1 MSLAEEA
8 VAGLLRRKLPARC
21 LTSIEFNL
29 FTVDGLFRDRSVI
42 LSTRLAIRDIFASVK
57 AAFFAAFVVLRG
69 LAALGAAGL
78 AACSVFFLPAAFG
91 AAAAFAFPIF
101 PAAAGL
107 RFTLPAIAPLGL
119 AVAAFVVC
127 VARLLPAAVFSRPPR
142 AVAPV
147 PPLAKRPRLSR
158 E

>member
-42 LSTRLAIRDIFASVK
+42 LSTRLAMRDIFASVK

-69 LAALGAAGL
+69 LTALGAAAL
-78 AACSVFFLPAAFG
+78 AC
-91 AAAAFAFPIF
+91 PIF

-107 RFTLPAIAPLGL
+107 RFTLPAIDPLGL
-119 AVAAFVVC
+119 AAAAFVVC
-127 VARLLPAAVFSRPPR
+127 VARLLPLAVFSRPPR

-147 PPLAKRPRLSR
+147 PPLAKRPLLSR